1 MRNGDIVR
9 IERRARG
16 WNGDPAL
23 VGARRRPDEARRR
36 SVPTTASMMD
46 GRERTHL
53 RVGAAKREA
62 GRRGPGIG
70 RAGRGHRLGWLV
82 ATTCLMMSS
91 APTVAQGAAELHTF
105 HCLHGCPIGAPG
117 IDDIVVREIYTLA
130 SNDLT
135 KMADWVAYRVTP
147 SSIGPSGE
155 RKWSADPWLA
165 PDETL
170 EPADY
175 DGASQALGV
184 DRGHQAPLAGQSGT
198 PFAGDTNILSNIT
211 PQGSALNQAPW
222 RRLEAAEN
230 GLASSANLAVYVLTG
245 PLFER
250 SMPPLP
256 KADERH
262 RVPSGYW
269 KVVATQD
276 GRMAAFIMD
285 AAAPRTLDHCDARV
299 TLDEVELRSRLG
311 LFPRLEKRSFRDLS
325 LELGCSR

>member
-1 MRNGDIVR
+1 MFLI
-9 IERRARG
+9 ASSS
-16 WNGDPAL
+16 PA
-23 VGARRRPDEARRR
+23 
-36 SVPTTASMMD
+36 
-46 GRERTHL
+46 
-53 RVGAAKREA
+53 
-62 GRRGPGIG
+62 I
-70 RAGRGHRLGWLV
+70 
-82 ATTCLMMSS
+82 
-91 APTVAQGAAELHTF
+91 AQDAAELHTF

-130 SNDLT
+130 ANDLT

-155 RKWSADPWLA
+155 RKWSADPWLS

-184 DRGHQAPLAGQSGT
+184 DRGHQTPLAGQSGT

-222 RRLEAAEN
+222 QRLEAQEN
-230 GLASSANLAVYVLTG
+230 DFSQSANMAVYVLTG

-250 SMPPLP
+250 VMPPLP

-269 KVVATQD
+269 KVVATRD

-285 AAAPRTLDHCDARV
+285 TAAPRTLDYCDARV
-299 TLDEVELRSRLG
+299 TLNEVELRSRLG
-311 LFPRLEKRSFRDLS
+311 LFPRLRTRSFRDLAP
-325 LELGCSR
+325 ELGCSS

>member
-1 MRNGDIVR
+1 MR
-9 IERRARG
+9 IERRVRERS
-16 WNGDPAL
+16 GDPAL
-23 VGARRRPDEARRR
+23 VGDYGRPDEASRR
-36 SVPTTASMMD
+36 VGTTTSSLMD
-46 GRERTHL
+46 GRERM
-53 RVGAAKREA
+53 RPRGGAEEGVA
-62 GRRGPGIG
+62 GRHGSKIG
-70 RAGRGHRLGWLV
+70 RARRDHRPGWLM
-82 ATTCLMMSS
+82 AMTCLIMSPS
-91 APTVAQGAAELHTF
+91 PTVAQGAAELHTF

-117 IDDIVVREIYTLA
+117 IDDVIVREIYTLA

-147 SSIGPSGE
+147 ASIGPSGE
-155 RKWSADPWLA
+155 RKWSADPWLS
-165 PDETL
+165 PEETL

-211 PQGSALNQAPW
+211 PQGSALNQAAW
-222 RRLEAAEN
+222 QRLEAAEN

-250 SMPPLP
+250 VMPALP

-285 AAAPRTLDHCDARV
+285 TAASRTLDHCDARV

-311 LFPRLEKRSFRDLS
+311 LFPRLNTRSFRDLS
-325 LELGCSR
+325 PELGCGT